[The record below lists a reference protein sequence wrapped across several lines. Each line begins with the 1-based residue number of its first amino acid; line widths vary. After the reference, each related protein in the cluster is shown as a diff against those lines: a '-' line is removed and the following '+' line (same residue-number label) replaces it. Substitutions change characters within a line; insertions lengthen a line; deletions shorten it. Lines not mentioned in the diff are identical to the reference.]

1 MNMVFPVI
9 TSSQVLL
16 IGILV
21 FILLAGVAFW
31 FYKQA
36 DDSGEP
42 VVPPKAKPPA
52 VKPPRFIPVVDPT
65 KTRPRPVRT
74 GGAAPDVRTEVS
86 TVVSPPVVIQ
96 PKPDS
101 VDVAPVSS
109 LEVII
114 PRNIEVHAEI
124 SVLEDGSRVLAV
136 WTRGEFPDALVG
148 RMFFDVR
155 FAIAGM
161 ETAQLRFCPRLGGGW
176 LPLRFRRVFDK
187 PSEPGRWIEVGSAPL
202 ADLAGPISGS
212 LLVQA
217 ICSAF
222 PCEPGVELS
231 DASVDSD
238 PYCSVASGVTLPFVG
253 LGYDEV
259 AAWLAC
265 REKLLSVIAGCACG
279 TGAAQDE
286 HRGAILDWIQVQCA
300 SLDAN
305 PEFRRTCRSRLIA
318 QLESTQLGAGCTS
331 VACHEVVAMVGS
343 LDGVLSTLP
352 PLFST
357 FCSRTV
363 LSICELEQISQA
375 CLWLGLTCPDV
386 VDSALADAMAVRPP
400 VVEEAAPLP
409 QVAPPQISPRK
420 AGFPFTVTVS
430 VFGPA
435 GSAEGFH
442 VMVSGDLPVRTS
454 ATEDLYFTVNVTD
467 PDLKTSWPLLVP
479 SPDVDGLRDPLRI
492 SASVSRDQYDPT
504 APRKIAEVLFKDH
517 ALPRKGE
524 RTLQV
529 SCVGYSV
536 DAQGGLTRLC
546 YGDAS
551 ATLEVAATGYVVLRK
566 RRRSLR
572 GICLELALASGT
584 GGSVT
589 LAQKTVAKDW
599 ILAQAAFI
607 ADPDERKLT
616 VNYLTKILLGAAV
629 MSQAEMVALALR
641 LSGYRQPRYSQESVR
656 LAEMLAGAN
665 PTAKTKLQTVVAKIR
680 KELGLPAVSGQPR
693 AGAAS
698 QSGRIVPPSAPVSV
712 VKNPQPPSAPKLNP
726 RQVRARSLEK
736 KLGRSMKGWK
746 AFSPAK
752 KVEHLRVQILAKTAK
767 MPSCKGLADR
777 HVLQQEIDD
786 MSELVVMIRSGSSQ
800 S

>member
-16 IGILV
+16 VGILV
-21 FILLAGVAFW
+21 FILLAGIAFW
-31 FYKQA
+31 FYRQA

-42 VVPPKAKPPA
+42 VAPPKARPPEA
-52 VKPPRFIPVVDPT
+52 RPTRFIPVVDPT
-65 KTRPRPVRT
+65 KSRPRPVR
-74 GGAAPDVRTEVS
+74 AEVS
-86 TVVSPPVVIQ
+86 APVVTTAVSAEVSAPPVNIQ
-96 PKPDS
+96 PKPEPAE
-101 VDVAPVSS
+101 VAPVSVP
-109 LEVII
+109 EVVV
-114 PRNIEVHAEI
+114 PRNIEVHAEV
-124 SVLEDGSRVLAV
+124 SVLEDGSRALAV
-136 WTRGEFPDALVG
+136 WTRGDFPDSLVG

-155 FAIAGM
+155 FAVAGM
-161 ETAQLRFCPRLGGGW
+161 DTAQLRFCPRLGGGW
-176 LPLRFRRVFDK
+176 LPLRFRRLFDK
-187 PSEPGRWIEVGSAPL
+187 PSEAGRWIEVGSAPL
-202 ADLAGPISGS
+202 ADLAVPISGS

-231 DASVDSD
+231 DVSVDSD
-238 PYCSVASGVTLPFVG
+238 SYCSVASGVTLPFVG

-286 HRGAILDWIQVQCA
+286 HRGAILDWIEVQCA

-331 VACHEVVAMVGS
+331 VACHEVVAMVGAQ
-343 LDGVLSTLP
+343 DGVLATLP

-363 LSICELEQISQA
+363 LSVCELEQISQA
-375 CLWLGLTCPDV
+375 CLWLGLTCPEV
-386 VDSALADAMAVRPP
+386 VDSALADALAVLPP
-400 VVEEAAPLP
+400 AVEEPAPQP
-409 QVAPPQISPRK
+409 QVAPPPQISPRK

-467 PDLKTSWPLLVP
+467 PDLKTSWPFLVP
-479 SPDVDGLRDPLRI
+479 APDIDGLRDPLRI

-517 ALPRKGE
+517 ALPRNGE

-536 DAQGGLTRLC
+536 DSKGGLTRLC
-546 YGDAS
+546 YGDTS
-551 ATLEVAATGYVVLRK
+551 ATLKVAATGYVVLRK

-572 GICLELALASGT
+572 GLCLELALASGT

-589 LAQKTVAKDW
+589 LAQKTVAKEW
-599 ILAQAAFI
+599 IVAQAAFI

-616 VNYLTKILLGAAV
+616 VNYLTKILLGASA
-629 MSQAEMVALALR
+629 MSQAETIALAIR
-641 LSGYRQPRYSQESVR
+641 LNGYRQARYSQESVR
-656 LAEMLAGAN
+656 LAEALAD
-665 PTAKTKLQTVVAKIR
+665 AKPATKAKLSLLLAKVR
-680 KELGLPAVSGQPR
+680 KELGLPAST
-693 AGAAS
+693 
-698 QSGRIVPPSAPVSV
+698 PPAKPVAPKLPPPPAPPVSV
-712 VKNPQPPSAPKLNP
+712 PKTAGRVPAQKLNA
-726 RQVRARSLEK
+726 RQLKAKSLFR
-736 KLGRSMKGWK
+736 KLGKTVSGWK
-746 AFSPAK
+746 PMSNARK
-752 KVEHLRVQILAKTAK
+752 IEYLRGQILMKSAK
-767 MPSCKGLADR
+767 MQACKGLADR
-777 HVLQQEIDD
+777 NLLQEEIND
-786 MSELVVMIRSGSSQ
+786 MSELVVMLRSGKGLS
-800 S
+800 